1 MSNSKIKMTTWLSV
15 AIFFIALDRL
25 FKMLAVKG
33 YFDTSLNLL
42 KEFITLHYSKNYY
55 IAFSIPISGWWLN
68 MFIIL
73 IILGL
78 IYYLLSFETNLRNYM
93 NSGLLLFIIFGA
105 ISNLVDRLK
114 FGYVIDYIDI
124 KYFTVFNLADIM
136 IVVGCS
142 VIVLPALLKKN
153 K

>member
-1 MSNSKIKMTTWLSV
+1 
-15 AIFFIALDRL
+15 
-25 FKMLAVKG
+25 
-33 YFDTSLNLL
+33 
-42 KEFITLHYSKNYY
+42 
-55 IAFSIPISGWWLN
+55 
-68 MFIIL
+68 
-73 IILGL
+73 
-78 IYYLLSFETNLRNYM
+78 M